1 MSSHRLDLNID
12 EREMVRAALSSY
24 ARGWFPMYDP
34 DTGVVHWVQPRRR
47 GVIPLDE
54 QFRVSRSLRGAV
66 RSGRF
71 EVTSDETFGDVI
83 RACARPGHKRESTW
97 LDESIIDLFDLLHR
111 AGHAHSVEAWVDGP
125 GGRELVGG
133 LYGLV
138 VGSVF
143 CGESMFSRP
152 ERGGTDASKV
162 CLVHLVE
169 HLRQQGFMLLD
180 AQLFNEH
187 LRQFGCFE
195 MEQPDYAEKLFVA
208 ASVGRDWGRIQVRR
222 RARCAAP
229 SAS

>member
-1 MSSHRLDLNID
+1 MRNQCTLCDRFLVPDLLWRGGMSSHRLDLNID

-133 LYGLV
+133 L
-138 VGSVF
+138 
-143 CGESMFSRP
+143 
-152 ERGGTDASKV
+152 
-162 CLVHLVE
+162 
-169 HLRQQGFMLLD
+169 
-180 AQLFNEH
+180 
-187 LRQFGCFE
+187 
-195 MEQPDYAEKLFVA
+195 
-208 ASVGRDWGRIQVRR
+208 
-222 RARCAAP
+222 
-229 SAS
+229 